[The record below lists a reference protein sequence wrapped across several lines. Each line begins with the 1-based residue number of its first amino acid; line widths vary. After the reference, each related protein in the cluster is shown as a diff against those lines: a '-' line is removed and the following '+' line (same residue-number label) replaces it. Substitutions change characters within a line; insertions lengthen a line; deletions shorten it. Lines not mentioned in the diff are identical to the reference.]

1 MSSSARADLSVVF
14 IEAVRRR
21 RKWSSTHC
29 GCRFPL
35 PGRIAKVLHREIAL
49 AGRVMRANAH
59 GQPRMDAVMYL
70 SSALEANRALEAE
83 GPIHSTGAGSSRAWV
98 RARRQGLWFEHTKL
112 NHLVYI
118 IPVDK
123 LDFGCAFLDR

>member
-1 MSSSARADLSVVF
+1 
-14 IEAVRRR
+14 
-21 RKWSSTHC
+21 
-29 GCRFPL
+29 
-35 PGRIAKVLHREIAL
+35 
-49 AGRVMRANAH
+49 
-59 GQPRMDAVMYL
+59 MDAVMYL

-83 GPIHSTGAGSSRAWV
+83 RQKQLLAETAAVGQKGLIHSTGAGSSRAWV

>member
-1 MSSSARADLSVVF
+1 M
-14 IEAVRRR
+14 
-21 RKWSSTHC
+21 
-29 GCRFPL
+29 
-35 PGRIAKVLHREIAL
+35 LHREIAL
-49 AGRVMRANAH
+49 AGRVMRANAY

-83 GPIHSTGAGSSRAWV
+83 ASIHSTGAGSSRAWV
-98 RARRQGLWFEHTKL
+98 RARRQSLWFENTKL